1 MYASIGDLVLSFG
14 QEEVARLSSVT
25 DSVVSWTLLEQAIN
39 GTIDPATT
47 DLSEINA
54 LKAKDRLEFVLT
66 KASTTIDGFLS
77 RRYKTPV
84 ITSLGIDNL
93 NECCCAYAW
102 WYLYPKSE
110 DLKSENM
117 LNRRLKEAKGWLEQ
131 IMNGDTDLNGGE
143 LLGRAGMV
151 VMSDRFITVEQV
163 RNMP

>member
-1 MYASIGDLVLSFG
+1 MYSSIGDLVLSFG

-39 GTIDPATT
+39 GTIAPTTT

-54 LKAKDRLEFVLT
+54 LKAKDRLEYMLK
-66 KASTTIDGFLS
+66 KASTDIDGYLS

-84 ITSLGIDNL
+84 ITSIGIDNL
-93 NECCCAYAW
+93 NESCCAFAW

-110 DLKSENM
+110 DLKSDNM
-117 LNRRLKEAKGWLEQ
+117 LRLRYKEAKGWLMM
-131 IMNGDTDLNGGE
+131 IMNGEADLNGGE